1 MVCGKQIFTI
11 KNLRFIQIMA
21 EKKSMPVHQD
31 TKSELVFSKK
41 NYQLLII
48 SIAIVVIGFT
58 LMSGTTDIY
67 DFRKTLLAPMVV
79 LFGFAFGI
87 YAILKK

>member
-1 MVCGKQIFTI
+1 M
-11 KNLRFIQIMA
+11 L
-21 EKKSMPVHQD
+21 EKKINPTAGQ
-31 TKSELVFSKK
+31 KEELVFAKK

-48 SIAIVVIGFT
+48 SIVIVIVGFI
-58 LMSGTTDIY
+58 LMMGTGGDIY
-67 DFRKTLLAPMVV
+67 DTRRTLIAPMVV